1 MLFRSEVVK
10 LSDLFSATP
19 NLLLDIK
26 DLIENARN
34 NFGLG
39 VRTFYDTNTG
49 TKKSPKI
56 YTTIEVDILDLIKY
70 YGGIKNIPEVIVNEI
85 ISSKFWNL
93 QVLIDKE
100 GVLE

>member
-1 MLFRSEVVK
+1 M
-10 LSDLFSATP
+10 
-19 NLLLDIK
+19 
-26 DLIENARN
+26 IENARN

-100 GVLE
+100 GKILARYLRVEKVKEAIQKARGGK

>member
-1 MLFRSEVVK
+1 MCIRDS
-10 LSDLFSATP
+10 
-19 NLLLDIK
+19 
-26 DLIENARN
+26 
-34 NFGLG
+34 
-39 VRTFYDTNTG
+39 TNTG